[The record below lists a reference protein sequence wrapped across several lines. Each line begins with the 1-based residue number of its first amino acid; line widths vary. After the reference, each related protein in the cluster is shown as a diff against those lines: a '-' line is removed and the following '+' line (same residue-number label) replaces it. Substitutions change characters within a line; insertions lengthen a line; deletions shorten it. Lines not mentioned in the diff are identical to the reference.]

1 MNLEYFLSLIKE
13 HYKKIISF
21 FIIIILITTM
31 SEYFSFCMRDQKID
45 NSIIDPISADYR
57 SDMNFLQCLA
67 EQHSCLYKNLR
78 LNISQDKIIEACK
91 DENFCSNPISTS
103 K

>member
-1 MNLEYFLSLIKE
+1 MNLEYILSFIKE

-21 FIIIILITTM
+21 FVIIFLVMIF
-31 SEYFSFCMRDQKID
+31 SEYFSYCMKDKKVD
-45 NSIIDPISADYR
+45 NSIVNPITANYR

-67 EQHSCLYKNLR
+67 EQHSCLYQNLR
-78 LNISQDKIIEACK
+78 LNINQEKIIEVCK
-91 DENFCSNPISTS
+91 NENFCSDSISNS

>member
-13 HYKKIISF
+13 YYKKIISF
-21 FIIIILITTM
+21 FIIITLIIILFQ
-31 SEYFSFCMRDQKID
+31 YFSICTREQNIQ
-45 NSIIDPISADYR
+45 NNVVDPITANYR

-67 EQHSCLYKNLR
+67 EQHSCLYQNLR
-78 LNISQDKIIEACK
+78 LNISQDKIIEVCK
-91 DENFCSNPISTS
+91 DENFCSSPISNS

>member
-13 HYKKIISF
+13 YYKKIISF
-21 FIIIILITTM
+21 FIIIILITILFQ
-31 SEYFSFCMRDQKID
+31 YFSISMRDQNVENNVI
-45 NSIIDPISADYR
+45 NPIAANYR

-67 EQHSCLYKNLR
+67 EQHSCLYQNLR
-78 LNISQDKIIEACK
+78 LNISQDKIIEVCK
-91 DENFCSNPISTS
+91 DENFCSSPISNS